1 MDETRAKSDAPPL
14 RGLLRPYVGRMLLVL
29 VFTLVMAVCSAVIP
43 LLSSALVDR
52 VFTQADLSLFAILGA
67 AYVLLPVIQQ
77 LLSIFQAT
85 IAVLLAVFFIADLRC
100 AVYRHMLYLSL
111 RFFHTN
117 SAGKVVN
124 RVMGDTDTLLFILNT
139 SVTTTISDTIISLIA
154 LVVTFVIN
162 WRLALLLI
170 LVVGVFAANFQLSIK
185 SIVRYTRLMRR
196 EDDVLTGGVQ
206 NRMAASLAVKSFGT
220 EDRENAVFHANNLS
234 SLKYGCSRDSADN
247 NFWIT
252 VSLIAALGQ
261 ALIYFCGCA
270 MVLKGQ
276 MTYGEVLAFNLYAMQ
291 LIWPGVRFS
300 QLAGRIQEA
309 KVALNRLREYLREV
323 PEIRDREHPVRVER
337 LGGRVDFQDVH
348 FHYVEGVEV
357 IRGITLHVTPGE
369 TIAFIGATGCG
380 KSTMLNLLTR
390 FYDVSGGKILL
401 DGVDVR
407 DYRLRDLQR
416 QFGIVLQ
423 ESYLFSVSVRDNIR
437 YGAPHATQAQVE
449 AAAKAAEIHDF
460 IMSLPRGYD
469 TVIGEE
475 GSSFSVGQK
484 QRINIARALCA
495 DPAIMIMDEATS
507 SLDSDSEAAI
517 QRGMERLLEG
527 RTSFVVAHRLST
539 IRNASQIVLIDH
551 GVVAEHGTHDS
562 LMAIEN
568 GRYRELYTKHIGK
581 GVLDDDDVE

>member
-1 MDETRAKSDAPPL
+1 MDAPRAKSDAPL
-14 RGLLRPYVGRMLLVL
+14 LGALLRPYWGRMALV
-29 VFTLVMAVCSAVIP
+29 VAFTLVMAVCSAVAP
-43 LLSSALVDR
+43 LVSSALVDR
-52 VFTQADLSLFAILGA
+52 VFTLGETGLFAILGT

-77 LLSIFQAT
+77 LLSIFQGT
-85 IAVLLAVFFIADLRC
+85 VAVLLAVFFVADLRC
-100 AVYRHMLYLSL
+100 TVYRHLLFLSL
-111 RFFHTN
+111 RFFHAN

-124 RVMGDTDTLLFILNT
+124 RVMGDTDTLLYILNT
-139 SVTTTISDTIISLIA
+139 SVTTTVSDTIVSLIA
-154 LVVTFVIN
+154 LGVTFTIN
-162 WRLALLLI
+162 WRLALLLV
-170 LVVGVFAANFQLSIK
+170 LVVAVFAVNFRLSIK
-185 SIVRYTRLMRR
+185 RIVRYTRLMRR
-196 EDDVLTGGVQ
+196 EDDILTGGVQ

-220 EDRENAVFHANNLS
+220 EGRENAVFHENNLS
-234 SLKYGCSRDSADN
+234 SLRYNCSRDSADN

-323 PEIRDREHPVRVER
+323 PEIRDRPNPRAVER
-337 LGGRVDFQDVH
+337 LEGRVDFEDVH

-357 IRGITLHVTPGE
+357 IRGITLHVSPGE
-369 TIAFIGATGCG
+369 TVAFIGATGCG

-390 FYDVSGGKILL
+390 FYDVTGGRILL

-407 DYRLRDLQR
+407 DYRLRDLQH

-449 AAAKAAEIHDF
+449 AAARAAEIHDF
-460 IMSLPRGYD
+460 ILTLPKGYD

-475 GSSFSVGQK
+475 GSSLSVGQK
-484 QRINIARALCA
+484 QRVNIARALCA

-517 QRGMERLLEG
+517 QRGMERLLKG

-551 GVVAEHGTHDS
+551 GVVVEHGTHES
-562 LMAIEN
+562 LMALEN
-568 GRYRELYTKHIGK
+568 GRYRDLYSKHIGK
-581 GVLDDDDVE
+581 GVLDDDDNE